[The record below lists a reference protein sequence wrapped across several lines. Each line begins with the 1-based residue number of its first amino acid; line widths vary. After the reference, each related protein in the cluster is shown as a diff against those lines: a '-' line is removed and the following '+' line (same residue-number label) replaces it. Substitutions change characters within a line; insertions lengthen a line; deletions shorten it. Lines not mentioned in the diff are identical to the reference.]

1 LALSY
6 LAFFH
11 LAFSYL
17 RFIYL
22 RFVRPP
28 IEKAPPPEGDEAYL
42 LFAYLPFAVYS
53 SSSSFKPTASLA

>member
-6 LAFFH
+6 LAFIY

-42 LFAYLPFAVYS
+42 IVYYLAF
-53 SSSSFKPTASLA
+53 F